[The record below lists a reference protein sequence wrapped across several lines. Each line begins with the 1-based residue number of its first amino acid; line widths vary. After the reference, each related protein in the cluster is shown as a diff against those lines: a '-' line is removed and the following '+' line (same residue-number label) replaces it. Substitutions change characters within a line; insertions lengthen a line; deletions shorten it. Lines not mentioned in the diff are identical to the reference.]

1 MTIISIFITFAIG
14 FSPGYLFRGRVLE
27 KVSVFSKKDIKAGR
41 EAISR
46 RTQKRKARIMER
58 VSTEGR
64 VTNDEVEELLL
75 VSNNTALKYLN
86 ELEKE
91 GKLEQRG
98 TTGRG
103 VYYVPKS

>member
-1 MTIISIFITFAIG
+1 MTIISIFITLTVG
-14 FSPGYLFRGRVLE
+14 FSLGYLFRGRVLE

-41 EAISR
+41 EAIAH
-46 RTQKRKARIMER
+46 RTQKRKERIMDR
-58 VSTEGR
+58 VRAEGR

-86 ELEKE
+86 ELEEE

-98 TTGRG
+98 DTGRG
-103 VYYVPKS
+103 VYYVLKS